1 MRSSELLL
9 AAVLLLATTLPFVH
23 GKDDEGDDLDG
34 LFYFEDTNDWSNS
47 AIYPK
52 ACISTSNGDQV
63 VYEIFNK
70 GHNTCKKKSAGTYQM
85 DVYTFVHA
93 YVKQGETDAE
103 NNGGDY
109 EKDDEA
115 MEFLTC
121 QEYYYNNNMYYAQ
134 IGCKESTG
142 KGFQVKLYSDMY
154 CSQQVTSVNQY
165 NMGIDIS
172 GIKVSFQYCKSC
184 IGSSYGYNNNYN
196 NNNNN
201 NQNNQQNAYYGY
213 YQNPY
218 DHKSPLCSTANYY
231 KGNCNGSCKRAA
243 KKAGASSGN
252 HSHYTGEGFSPIGK
266 FFLWVMSFSAIF
278 FLLGALA
285 QRKKMSKTDAVLEDA
300 AIKSAGVDKKYIP
313 RIILGM
319 MLFIVLLILFKRKI
333 LTWFFLTATNI
344 GLLGYWMFLK
354 NRAEESAAV
363 NSFQLYGDNGGTMS

>member
-1 MRSSELLL
+1 MRSLQLFF
-9 AAVLLLATTLPFVH
+9 AACLLLATTLPFVH

-34 LFYFEDTNDWSNS
+34 LFYFQDTTDWSES

-52 ACISTSNGDQV
+52 ACISTSSGDQV
-63 VYEIFNK
+63 VYEMFKK
-70 GHNTCKKKSAGTYQM
+70 GHNTCKKKSSGTYQM
-85 DVYTFVHA
+85 DVYTFVQS
-93 YVKQGETDAE
+93 YVKQAEADAE
-103 NNGGDY
+103 RNGGDY

-115 MEFLTC
+115 MDFLTC
-121 QEYYYNNNMYYAQ
+121 QEYYYNNNQYYAK

-142 KGFQVKLYSDMY
+142 KGFQVKFYSDMY
-154 CSQQVTSVNQY
+154 CSTQVSNINQY
-165 NMGIDIS
+165 NNGIDIS

-184 IGSSYGYNNNYN
+184 IGSSYNNYN

-201 NQNNQQNAYYGY
+201 NNNNQQNYGYYGDY

-218 DHKSPLCSTANYY
+218 DHKSPLCSSADYY
-231 KGNCNGSCKRAA
+231 KESCNGSCKRAA
-243 KKAGASSGN
+243 KKAGSSSSG
-252 HSHYTGEGFSPIGK
+252 SHYTGDGFSATGK

-319 MLFIVLLILFKRKI
+319 MLFIILLILFKRKI
-333 LTWFFLTATNI
+333 LTWFFLTAINI
-344 GLLGYWMFLK
+344 GLLAYWMYLK